1 MMVLTNKEG
10 AVNMKKENMKRR
22 EIKKIWTVNE
32 QKISPIHTAGPVL
45 PPGPW
50 KDYDPFLL
58 LMEDK
63 FEKGAF
69 DVHPHRGM
77 ETLTFVIDGNI
88 NHYDSATGEGGILEK
103 GDLQFMTAGKGVVH
117 NESPADGEKV
127 HLLQLWVNLPRK
139 YKMVNPRY
147 QNMHAKDMPVR
158 QENGA
163 LIRVYSGSSGDVVSN
178 TLNYTPVTFVEM
190 ILEKGASIIQDLPGS
205 YNGFIYVLEGSGT
218 FGENKVEAK
227 KGQAMWLGSAD
238 EASRSGIQVSANEKL
253 RLVLFAGEPLREP
266 VVARGPFVM
275 NTEEEIRQAYR
286 DYQEGKFLNPTN

>member
-1 MMVLTNKEG
+1 MILIVNKGDGKME
-10 AVNMKKENMKRR
+10 NENMKLR

-32 QKISPIHTAGPVL
+32 QKISHIHTASPVL
-45 PPGPW
+45 APGPW
-50 KDYDPFLL
+50 EDYDPFLL

-77 ETLTFVIDGNI
+77 ETLTFIIDGNI
-88 NHYDSATGEGGILEK
+88 NHYDSATGAGGTLEK
-103 GDLQFMTAGKGVVH
+103 GDLQFMTAGSGVVH

-139 YKMVNPRY
+139 YKMVKPRY

-158 QENGA
+158 QEDGA
-163 LIRVYSGSSGDVVSN
+163 LIRVYSGSSGNVVSN
-178 TLNYTPVTFVEM
+178 TLNYAPVTFVEM
-190 ILEKGASIIQDLPGS
+190 VLEEGSSIIQDLPGS

-238 EASRSGIQVSANEKL
+238 ECKNEWYSCFCK
-253 RLVLFAGEPLREP
+253 RKITTCSFCR
-266 VVARGPFVM
+266 
-275 NTEEEIRQAYR
+275 
-286 DYQEGKFLNPTN
+286 